1 MHVDH
6 SAHILECHIP
16 FHATLVQISLE
27 VYIVKHPLLFLEK
40 KRETLQE
47 LLAALLDDTKETSS
61 PISQVPQLRDDSLL
75 TDFEQAFD
83 LATANDCIEA
93 ALNNM

>member
-1 MHVDH
+1 M
-6 SAHILECHIP
+6 SYSFSCN
-16 FHATLVQISLE
+16 ISSNKFEL
-27 VYIVKHPLLFLEK
+27 YIVKHPLLFLEK

-47 LLAALLDDTKETSS
+47 LLAALLDDTKETTS

-75 TDFEQAFD
+75 TDFEQAFG
-83 LATANDCIEA
+83 LAAANACIDA